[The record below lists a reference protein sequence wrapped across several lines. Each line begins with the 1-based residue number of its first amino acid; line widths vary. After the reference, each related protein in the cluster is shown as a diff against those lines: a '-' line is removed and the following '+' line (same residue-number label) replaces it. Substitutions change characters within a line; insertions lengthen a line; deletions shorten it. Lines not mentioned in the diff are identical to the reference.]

1 MPDRSEALH
10 HSACRQSLLQ
20 IEDVHFGEPGAV
32 GLLLEDT
39 DGISRQL
46 RRLAGLVGDGE
57 RPARFLIREVAVM
70 PNFDD
75 LERVVLP
82 VSGLEALLPEL
93 ADGFP
98 AVD

>member
-1 MPDRSEALH
+1 MPDRSEALP

-46 RRLAGLVGDGE
+46 RRLAGLVDDGE
-57 RPARFLIREVAVM
+57 RPARFLIGEAAGG
-70 PNFDD
+70 
-75 LERVVLP
+75 
-82 VSGLEALLPEL
+82 SGESLKTNA
-93 ADGFP
+93 ARSRCRGDAP
-98 AVD
+98 ASAAA